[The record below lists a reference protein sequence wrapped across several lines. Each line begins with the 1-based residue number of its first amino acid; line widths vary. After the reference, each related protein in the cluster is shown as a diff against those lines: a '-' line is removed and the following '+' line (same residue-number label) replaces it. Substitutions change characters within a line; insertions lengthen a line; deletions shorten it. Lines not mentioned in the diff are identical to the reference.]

1 MAFYPYRE
9 REHRTEAMVAL
20 RRMTEDEFARFRADS
35 VAQYAHE
42 RARNLGTT
50 HAEERA
56 AAERQYEQ
64 LLGDGLQSAGHLFWK
79 VVTETGDPVGNLW
92 VYRQASS
99 PQAFVYLIEI
109 AEAHRGQ
116 GYGEQALRLLEET
129 LQGVGVTRIV
139 LNVFAD
145 NAPATALYRKL
156 GYRVTNM
163 NMRKEI

>member
-1 MAFYPYRE
+1 
-9 REHRTEAMVAL
+9 MVIL

-35 VAQYAHE
+35 VEQYAHE
-42 RARNLGTT
+42 RARNLGATI
-50 HAEERA
+50 ADERA

-64 LLGDGLQSAGHLFWK
+64 LLGDGLQSAGHLLWTI
-79 VVTETGDPVGNLW
+79 VTETGDPVGDLW
-92 VYRQASS
+92 VYRQADS
-99 PQAFVYLIEI
+99 PQAFVYAIEI
-109 AEAHRGQ
+109 AEGHRGQ

-129 LQGVGVTRIV
+129 LRDLGVTRLV

-145 NAPATALYRKL
+145 NAPAIALYRKL

>member
-1 MAFYPYRE
+1 
-9 REHRTEAMVAL
+9 MVTL

-35 VAQYAHE
+35 VEHYAHE

-79 VVTETGDPVGNLW
+79 IVTETDDLVGNLW
-92 VYRQASS
+92 AYRQGDSS
-99 PQAFVYLIEI
+99 QAFLYFIEI
-109 AEAHRGQ
+109 AEDQRGR
-116 GYGEQALRLLEET
+116 GYGEQALRLLEEA

-145 NAPATALYRKL
+145 NAPAAALYRKL

-163 NMRKEI
+163 NMRKEIESRRAAQEPEVGIP